1 MSAANERR
9 VSLEISEFEPSP
21 ERSGEKIDERQAAVA
36 RAIVRGSGT
45 IEEILTEYSVS
56 DDEITSWVL
65 DGRFTQYAESLARAF
80 AEMNAPRVWAS
91 LVDEAVEGKVPAI
104 RLYLEV
110 WEKNHRATGAS
121 APALLTCAP
130 SDIEELREDIFGGES

>member
-1 MSAANERR
+1 M
-9 VSLEISEFEPSP
+9 EISEFEPSP

-36 RAIVRGSGT
+36 RALVRGGGT

-56 DDEITSWVL
+56 DEEITSWVL

-91 LVDEAVEGKVPAI
+91 LVGEAVDGKVPAI

-110 WEKNHRATGAS
+110 WEKNHRGGVGSTPS
-121 APALLTCAP
+121 LLTCAP

>member
-1 MSAANERR
+1 M
-9 VSLEISEFEPSP
+9 EISEFEPSP

-104 RLYLEV
+104 RLYLDV
-110 WEKNHRATGAS
+110 WAKNHRADADS
-121 APALLTCAP
+121 HLSLLGSP
-130 SDIEELREDIFGGES
+130 SSDIEELRSDIFGGEL

>member
-1 MSAANERR
+1 
-9 VSLEISEFEPSP
+9 LEISEFESSS
-21 ERSGEKIDERQAAVA
+21 EKSGEKIDERQAAVA

-56 DDEITSWVL
+56 DEEITSWVL
-65 DGRFTQYAESLARAF
+65 DGRFTEYAESLARAF

-104 RLYLEV
+104 RLYFDV
-110 WEKNHRATGAS
+110 WEKNHRTAGAS
-121 APALLTCAP
+121 TPALLASVP
-130 SDIEELREDIFGGES
+130 SDIEELREDIFGGDL

>member
-1 MSAANERR
+1 MGAAEERR
-9 VSLEISEFEPSP
+9 LGLEISEIEPSP

-36 RAIVRGSGT
+36 RALVRGGGT

-80 AEMNAPRVWAS
+80 AEMNAPRIWAS
-91 LVDEAVEGKVPAI
+91 LVNEAAEGKVPAI
-104 RLYLEV
+104 RLYLDV
-110 WEKNHRATGAS
+110 WAKNHREAS
-121 APALLTCAP
+121 GQLPLIGGVP
-130 SDIEELREDIFGGES
+130 SDIEELREELFGGDS